1 MPITFNGTNIS
12 YVFFN
17 STLLTTVVF
26 NGTTVYT
33 SAPAQTQYYTNGTQN
48 VAWTTGYSLGSFGF
62 VSFGSSSI
70 FVYAGSSSGEST
82 TNQRTAR
89 TTNTVDLTNISTLY
103 IDWQGITSSP
113 ATLQTANFIV
123 STSSTGTFSTF
134 NARTQV
140 IFSSFGG
147 DRRTSSLDVS
157 GLTGNYFIRVH
168 SRDGSSTFGRWNE
181 IIVYRVWGE

>member
-1 MPITFNGTNIS
+1 MPITFNGTNITA
-12 YVFFN
+12 VNFN
-17 STLLTTVVF
+17 GTSINTVVF
-26 NGTTVYT
+26 NGTTVFT
-33 SAPAQTQYYTNGTQN
+33 AAAGASYYTNGTQN
-48 VAWTTGYSLGSFGF
+48 VAWTTGFSSGSFGF
-62 VSFGSSSI
+62 VSFGGSSI

-82 TNQRTAR
+82 TNERTAR

-103 IDWQGITSSP
+103 IDWEGLTSAP
-113 ATLQTANFIV
+113 ATNQTANFIV
-123 STSSTGTFSTF
+123 STSSTGSFSTF
-134 NARTQV
+134 TARTQV
-140 IFSSFGG
+140 IFSAFSG